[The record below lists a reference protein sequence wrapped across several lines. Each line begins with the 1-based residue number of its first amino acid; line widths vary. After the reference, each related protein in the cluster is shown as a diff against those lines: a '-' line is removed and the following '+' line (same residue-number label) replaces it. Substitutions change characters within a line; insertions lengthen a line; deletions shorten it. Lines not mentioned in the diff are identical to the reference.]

1 MMTLCARSGDHRS
14 RILRVELP
22 MTYPPTAKGDV
33 VETLHGV
40 AVPDPYRP
48 LEDANSP
55 ETKAWVEAQN
65 ALSGSYLKAIPERE
79 RIAEGL
85 TKLWNFERFSGVER
99 AGEKVFYYRNDG
111 LQNQAALY
119 VTDDPAKDGR
129 VLLDPNLLSDD
140 GTVALGGTSITRDGR
155 LLAYALS
162 VGGSDW
168 HTWRVRDVATREDL
182 PDVIAWSKFSGASWD
197 HDGAGFYY
205 SAYDAPKPGEALQ
218 EANYDQKLYY
228 HRLGTPQGDDLLVYA
243 RPDRPEW
250 GFGGE
255 VTEDG
260 RFLVVTVW
268 HGTQRENR
276 VFLRDLRAEGAEV
289 EPLLD
294 EADASYAFL
303 GNDGDRLLFRT
314 DKDAPTGRIVA
325 VRKGGEMETVVP
337 AEGQA
342 IQSAAMA
349 GGSLFVTRLE
359 DATSAVA
366 QYDLQ
371 GTPIRK
377 VELPGLGTAR
387 VGGAY
392 ADEKDLFYTYTSY
405 TSPPTVYRLD
415 VETGASKPFRTPEVA
430 FDAAA
435 YETRRLFYASK
446 DGTRIPLFVT
456 CRKGLTLDGE
466 NPTLLYAYG
475 GFNISMTPGYSSS
488 VAEWLAM
495 GGVFAV
501 ACIRGGGEYG
511 KAWHDGGRL
520 RNKQNCYDDF
530 IAAGEYLI
538 AEGYTSTPKLACQGG
553 SNGGLLVGAVVNQR
567 PDLWAAA
574 LPEVGV
580 MDLFR
585 FHKFT
590 IGWGWVSDFGS
601 PDSAEDFPYIL
612 KISPL
617 HNVRPGTRYPAV
629 LAITGDHDD
638 RVVPAHSY
646 KYVAA
651 MQAAQAGPAPILIRI
666 ETAAGHGAGKPTAK
680 LIDEVADKLAFLAKN
695 LGMKI

>member
-79 RIAEGL
+79 RIVEGL

-111 LQNQAALY
+111 LQNQSALY

-168 HTWRVRDVATREDL
+168 HTWRVRDVATGEDL

-446 DGTRIPLFVT
+446 DGTRIPPLRHLPQGADARRREPDPAV
-456 CRKGLTLDGE
+456 RLRRLQHLDDSGLLLLRRRVAGDGRRLRRRLHPGRRRVREGVARRRTAEEQAELLRRLYRRRGVPHRRGLHLD
-466 NPTLLYAYG
+466 
-475 GFNISMTPGYSSS
+475 
-488 VAEWLAM
+488 AEARLP
-495 GGVFAV
+495 
-501 ACIRGGGEYG
+501 
-511 KAWHDGGRL
+511 GRL
-520 RNKQNCYDDF
+520 ER
-530 IAAGEYLI
+530 
-538 AEGYTSTPKLACQGG
+538 
-553 SNGGLLVGAVVNQR
+553 R
-567 PDLWAAA
+567 P
-574 LPEVGV
+574 PRRRGRE
-580 MDLFR
+580 
-585 FHKFT
+585 
-590 IGWGWVSDFGS
+590 
-601 PDSAEDFPYIL
+601 
-612 KISPL
+612 
-617 HNVRPGTRYPAV
+617 
-629 LAITGDHDD
+629 
-638 RVVPAHSY
+638 
-646 KYVAA
+646 
-651 MQAAQAGPAPILIRI
+651 PAPRSLGRR
-666 ETAAGHGAGKPTAK
+666 ASRGRRHGPPP
-680 LIDEVADKLAFLAKN
+680 LP
-695 LGMKI
+695 